1 MENRKAKQKRTN
13 IVICL
18 ILSFIL
24 ALMFLPISTL
34 SKNDYAF
41 ADSTYTTVLDDLSKD
56 SAFSMDDYPTVEEDY
71 SLQVVQI
78 AESKDRELFVYV
90 YQPSG
95 TLQASSINISTK
107 TGDELDYKNYNLSLL
122 SASGSLFKYK
132 VVAFVVSTE
141 ARRNYDISSIYRPFN
156 EEIDT
161 QPDNNNTIT
170 EIAYPVEKLYVLTTT
185 LAGETIDC
193 YDTETITIVNK
204 YVGFCRYDES
214 SYSMAGIGVRVG
226 RYEPGFDSHFVAFS
240 TDRQIDRLL
249 EADVYYTSQHYYW
262 EKQTTS
268 FITMYETENPFG
280 PIEDNTAEL
289 TYTSVGGGIGNGF
302 RHYQWN
308 RIQTVDEFLQT
319 ENRQYVYNYG
329 LFNVTEETKITDEG
343 LQDLQ
348 GMQWVLRFA
357 ETDYQDARF
366 SQTATGPDLMHLQVK
381 EHTIVG
387 DVTILRLKFETAGAV
402 YNLGVI
408 DNKTTGDS
416 NPINDVIKKIVP
428 QIPDWLKPILYAIL
442 VVILIGI
449 AIPFLPYIIHGLG
462 FVLKYLLLGIWYV
475 LKYTAI
481 GIYWLFAWPF
491 YLKKR

>member
-34 SKNDYAF
+34 SKNDYVF
-41 ADSTYTTVLDDLSKD
+41 ADSTYTTVLEDLSKD
-56 SAFSMDDYPTVEEDY
+56 SAFSMDDYPTIEEDY
-71 SLQVVQI
+71 SLQVIQV

-95 TLQASSINISTK
+95 TLRASSINISTK
-107 TGDELDYKNYNLSLL
+107 TGDEIDYKNYNLSLL

-170 EIAYPVEKLYVLTTT
+170 EIAYPVAKLYVLTTT

-204 YVGFCRYDES
+204 YVGYVYYPD
-214 SYSMAGIGVRVG
+214 GWHLWIG
-226 RYEPGFDSHFVAFS
+226 DTACHSHFLAFS
-240 TDRQIDRLL
+240 TDKQIDKLM
-249 EADVYYTSQHYYW
+249 EADVYFQSQDAKIIVSYVFGYGGDQEYGEIIDHY
-262 EKQTTS
+262 
-268 FITMYETENPFG
+268 NH
-280 PIEDNTAEL
+280 L
-289 TYTSVGGGIGNGF
+289 TYTDKVEYTGSGIGA
-302 RHYQWN
+302 HKYTWE
-308 RIQTVDEFLQT
+308 RIQTTQEFINNVNV
-319 ENRQYVYNYG
+319 ENVYSMG
-329 LFNVTEETKITDEG
+329 LFGVSTQLKITEQG
-343 LQDLQ
+343 LTELQD
-348 GMQWVLRFA
+348 MQYVLRFF
-357 ETDYQDARF
+357 ETSYDYSYSNQI
-366 SQTATGPDLMHLQVK
+366 SITQK
-381 EHTIVG
+381 TIVSN
-387 DVTILRLKFETAGAV
+387 VTILRLKFETAGAV
-402 YNLGVI
+402 YNLGVV
-408 DNKTTGDS
+408 DNKTTGDP
-416 NPINDVIKKIVP
+416 NPINDVITKIVP

-462 FVLKYLLLGIWYV
+462 VVLKYLFLAIWYV